1 MIDSLKCSTS
11 LNYEETVLESD
22 KMEAFKIIYQKNR
35 NENKPLKMQFDE
47 LGYYHQFLEEEIT
60 VKSFTKN
67 LNKKS

>member
-1 MIDSLKCSTS
+1 MDAALEKTTQNQDVNDKMDSLKS
-11 LNYEETVLESD
+11 
-22 KMEAFKIIYQKNR
+22 IYQKNR

-67 LNKKS
+67 LNKKSKS